1 MKNKNL
7 ILATDSYKLTHWKQY
22 PKGTTTIYSY
32 LESRGGKFPAT
43 LFFGLQYYLKKYLTI
58 QITKEMVDDAE
69 EFTNLHIGKGVFN
82 REGWDHIV
90 KQHNGF
96 LPLEIKAV
104 AEGTLVPTGNVLMTI
119 ENTDEKCFWL
129 TNYIETMLMKVW
141 ASITVATNSYYA
153 KKIIY
158 NSAIKT
164 GSDLAGVNFKLH
176 DFGYR
181 GVSSEETAGILG
193 ASHLINFQGTDT
205 LEAINVIEE
214 YYKWDRKDG
223 LPGYSVVASEHST
236 ATPFGRD
243 NERGYVLNMLEQY
256 PTGIISAVSDSYNIY
271 DFCTM
276 LGTDSEIKEKILA
289 RDGVFV
295 VRPDSGDPL
304 EVISRIIDILWN
316 NFGGTY
322 TDKHYKLLDK
332 HIRIIQGD
340 GIDLEMI
347 QAILTMLENKKFASD
362 NIVFG
367 SGGGLLQKFDRDTQK
382 FAIKCS
388 LAIIDGKEVNVQ
400 KDPITSSGKKS
411 KQGRLKL
418 HCAAGKFTTL
428 SSASETSQMFK
439 SYDDSLR
446 VVYKNGKLYNELT
459 FNEIRERAKLG

>member
-1 MKNKNL
+1 MKTKNL

-22 PKGTTTIYSY
+22 PKGTTTVYSY

-43 LFFGLQYYLKKYLTI
+43 IFFGLQYYLKKYLTI
-58 QITKEMVDDAE
+58 QITKEMVDEAE

-82 REGWDHIV
+82 REGWDYIV
-90 KQHNGF
+90 NVHNGF

-119 ENTDEKCFWL
+119 ENTDDKCFWL

-153 KKIIY
+153 KKLIY
-158 NSAIKT
+158 ASAVKT
-164 GSDLAGVNFKLH
+164 GSDLNGVNFKLH

-205 LEAINVIEE
+205 IEAINVVEE

-236 ATPFGRD
+236 ATPFGRY

-256 PTGIISAVSDSYNIY
+256 PNGIISAVSDSYDIY
-271 DFCTM
+271 GFCEM
-276 LGTDSEIKEKILA
+276 LGTDSEIKEKILG

-316 NFGGTY
+316 NFGGSY
-322 TDKHYKLLDK
+322 TDKHFKLLDK

-388 LAIIDGKEVNVQ
+388 LAVIDGKDVNVQ
-400 KDPITSSGKKS
+400 KDPITSSGKNLS
-411 KQGRLKL
+411 K
-418 HCAAGKFTTL
+418 A
-428 SSASETSQMFK
+428 
-439 SYDDSLR
+439 D
-446 VVYKNGKLYNELT
+446 
-459 FNEIRERAKLG
+459 